1 MATQANAF
9 GNYLPQRQPVPARRP
24 SSRRPP
30 RVETRVSAPRRP
42 SVHHARTAN
51 PAVNGQAQGE
61 LVAKLLPLVKRTA
74 LQMREHLP
82 AHVDVDDLVGTG
94 VMGLLDAVRKF
105 DAGKRVK
112 LESYARYRI
121 RGAILDGLR
130 SLDSAS
136 RDMRK
141 KNKKV
146 EKVYRELESKLGR
159 PVTDPEMAEALG
171 ISLPKWYGIVQEL
184 QAVGINW
191 LRPAWYVPPQAPVEE
206 SLVADDRENP
216 FDLCYRREQRDLLNR
231 AIARLPE
238 RERIIVSLYY
248 TQDLTMKEIAERLDI
263 DESRVSQLHSGALA
277 RLRTRVQAMLRPTR
291 QLTPAVTAAAA

>member
-1 MATQANAF
+1 M
-9 GNYLPQRQPVPARRP
+9 
-24 SSRRPP
+24 
-30 RVETRVSAPRRP
+30 
-42 SVHHARTAN
+42 
-51 PAVNGQAQGE
+51 
-61 LVAKLLPLVKRTA
+61 AKLLPLVKRTA

>member
-9 GNYLPQRQPVPARRP
+9 GSFLPQRQPATQRRSSSRPQRVESRTAPARH
-24 SSRRPP
+24 SSFHR
-30 RVETRVSAPRRP
+30 
-42 SVHHARTAN
+42 ARTPN
-51 PAVNGQAQGE
+51 SGKNGEAQGE
-61 LVAKLLPLVKRTA
+61 VVARLLPLVKRTA

-94 VMGLLDAVRKF
+94 VLGLLDAVRKF

-146 EKVYRELESKLGR
+146 EKVYRELESQLGR

-171 ISLPKWYGIVQEL
+171 ISLPKWYSIVQEL

-206 SLVADDRENP
+206 CLVADDRENP
-216 FDLCYRREQRDLLNR
+216 FDLCYRREQRDLLNQ

-238 RERIIVSLYY
+238 RERTIVSLYY

-277 RLRTRVQAMLRPTR
+277 RLRMRVQAMIRPTR
-291 QLTPAVTAAAA
+291 QFTPAVTAMAA